1 MSFRGSEP
9 PAEGAF
15 RETRQKWLE
24 ARVQDLTKVLERDG
38 AQLYGLLPA
47 DLGDQWCVAAAT
59 TARVAADHAR
69 ARPVGD
75 TVRWLERLIPGSRPR
90 DLTAAVQELRGRLV
104 PGDEPAL
111 WSWNAGPWADL
122 LLWWWG
128 RNQPGT
134 AQRERDVAE
143 WGARWS
149 VDVRWDGPHDD
160 PERAPRRHGRELLT
174 LAGFFGQEPEP
185 LGLLARAVLDAPET
199 TAEVQD
205 AVLLREEH
213 LRGAGHLTWIAQ
225 QQACVEQLEAWRRVQ
240 QAAGSDATRG
250 FLAELS
256 EAVKRYVSVVLQPVI
271 DALSDCERA
280 LLSDSRHGPR
290 RSAADYL
297 DAFLDFLD
305 WQGEAPDEEGAVSRA
320 AEFVA
325 RGRTTWHGMAGSLPV
340 WYHVVTSP
348 QERAAAKAYSGAP
361 SPSVLRVRTGT
372 GPAQESSGPVHEG
385 WGGSAESAPEPEWYP
400 EPGIDVPYD
409 GGSAFDLGALLAVA
423 RLGYARLEF
432 LTVGADGGVRRL
444 RTVLARVREE
454 DRLGWRRWALA
465 ALAVLAPEPEDLADA
480 ITRQGDDGG
489 ADRGPDGDEG
499 PQERG
504 TPEDRTA
511 ARPAASG
518 GLPPALLSR
527 VRALLRQA
535 EDPGVTEQEART
547 FLDKATELMAK
558 YGIEQAMLDDEVK
571 PDRPV
576 DRVVD
581 VHPPYVKEGRR
592 LLSWIANEMR
602 CRAVY
607 PGGKEHRHRVHLF
620 GFEADLHATA
630 VLFTSLRLQMLSG
643 ADAADARHRPQGE
656 DARAYKRSWMLG
668 FIREVTTRIGAAQGA
683 ARAAADAERQAD
695 PLRTGPGGRS
705 VALVLADRSVVV
717 ENRVSAR
724 YPQLAKARP
733 TKFKGTGYWQGVAD
747 GKHAEIGGPTLA
759 EEEDVA
765 QLAH

>member
-1 MSFRGSEP
+1 MSLRGSEP

-15 RETRQKWLE
+15 GEARQKWLE

-38 AQLYGLLPA
+38 AQLYGLLPR

-59 TARVAADHAR
+59 TARVAADHAS

-75 TVRWLERLIPGSRPR
+75 TVRWLERLIPGGRPHE
-90 DLTAAVQELRGRLV
+90 LTASVRELRGRLV

-134 AQRERDVAE
+134 AHRERDVAE
-143 WGARWS
+143 WGSRWS
-149 VDVRWDGPHDD
+149 VDFRWDGPHDH
-160 PERAPRRHGRELLT
+160 PERAPRRHGRELRT
-174 LAGFFGQEPEP
+174 LAGFFVHEPEP

-205 AVLLREEH
+205 AVLLREE
-213 LRGAGHLTWIAQ
+213 LLQGAGHLTWIAE
-225 QQACVEQLEAWRRVQ
+225 QQACVAQLEAWRRAQ
-240 QAAGSDATRG
+240 QAVGSDATRG

-280 LLSDSRHGPR
+280 LLGDSRHGPR

-305 WQGEAPDEEGAVSRA
+305 WQGKAPGEEGAASRA
-320 AEFVA
+320 ADFVA
-325 RGRTTWHGMAGSLPV
+325 RGRTTWQGMEGSLPV
-340 WYHVVTSP
+340 WYHVVTSS
-348 QERAAAKAYSGAP
+348 QEKAAAKAYSGAP
-361 SPSVLRVRTGT
+361 SPSVLRVRTG
-372 GPAQESSGPVHEG
+372 AEPV
-385 WGGSAESAPEPEWYP
+385 PEPEPESEWYP
-400 EPGIDVPYD
+400 EPGIDVSYD

-432 LTVGADGGVRRL
+432 LTVGADGGVQRL

-489 ADRGPDGDEG
+489 ADHQGPDDEEG
-499 PQERG
+499 PQARG
-504 TPEDRTA
+504 TPEEHTA
-511 ARPAASG
+511 RAPSG

-558 YGIEQAMLDDEVK
+558 YGIEQAMLDDEME

-581 VHPPYVKEGRR
+581 VHPPYVTEGRR

-607 PGGKEHRHRVHLF
+607 PGGTEHRHRVHLF
-620 GFEADLHATA
+620 GFEADLQATA

-668 FIREVTTRIGAAQGA
+668 FVREVTLRIGAAQGA
-683 ARAAADAERQAD
+683 ARAAADAEQQTD
-695 PLRTGPGGRS
+695 PLRSGPGGRS
-705 VALVLADRSVVV
+705 VALVLADRSAVV

-724 YPQLAKARP
+724 YPKLGKARP

-747 GKHAEIGGPTLA
+747 GKHAEIGGSALA
-759 EEEDVA
+759 DEEDVA

>member
-24 ARVQDLTKVLERDG
+24 ARVQDLAKVLERDG
-38 AQLYGLLPA
+38 AQLYGLLPP
-47 DLGDQWCVAAAT
+47 DLGAQWCVAAAT

-75 TVRWLERLIPGSRPR
+75 TVRWLERLIPGGRPHE
-90 DLTAAVQELRGRLV
+90 LTASVRELRRRLV

-111 WSWNAGPWADL
+111 WSWNAGSWADL

-134 AQRERDVAE
+134 AHRERDVAE

-149 VDVRWDGPHDD
+149 VDARWDGPHDH
-160 PERAPRRHGRELLT
+160 PERAPRRHGRELRT
-174 LAGFFGQEPEP
+174 LAGFFVHEPEP

-205 AVLLREEH
+205 AVLLREEY
-213 LRGAGHLTWIAQ
+213 LQGAGHLTWIAE
-225 QQACVEQLEAWRRVQ
+225 QQACVEQLEAWRRTQ
-240 QAAGSDATRG
+240 QAVGSDATRG

-256 EAVKRYVSVVLQPVI
+256 EAVERYVSVVLQPVI

-280 LLSDSRHGPR
+280 LLSDSRPGPR

-297 DAFLDFLD
+297 GAFLDFLD
-305 WQGEAPDEEGAVSRA
+305 WQGETPDDEGSASRA

-325 RGRTTWHGMAGSLPV
+325 RGRTTWHGMEGSLPV

-348 QERAAAKAYSGAP
+348 QESAAAKAYAGAP
-361 SPSVLRVRTGT
+361 SPSVVRVRTGV
-372 GPAQESSGPVHEG
+372 EPV
-385 WGGSAESAPEPEWYP
+385 PEPEPAPDSAWYP

-423 RLGYARLEF
+423 RLGHARLEF
-432 LTVGADGGVRRL
+432 LTVGADGGVQRL

-465 ALAVLAPEPEDLADA
+465 ALAPLAPEPEDLADA
-480 ITRQGDDGG
+480 ITRQGDDSG
-489 ADRGPDGDEG
+489 ADQGPDEDEG
-499 PQERG
+499 PQVRG
-504 TPEDRTA
+504 TPADRTA
-511 ARPAASG
+511 RPASSG
-518 GLPPALLSR
+518 GLPPALLGR

-535 EDPGVTEQEART
+535 EDPGVTEQEAHT
-547 FLDKATELMAK
+547 FLDKATEIMAK

-571 PDRPV
+571 PDRPL

-592 LLSWIANEMR
+592 LLSWIGNEMR

-607 PGGKEHRHRVHLF
+607 PGGGEHRRRVHLF
-620 GFEADLHATA
+620 GFEADLHATE

-668 FIREVTTRIGAAQGA
+668 FIREVTTRIGAAQGV
-683 ARAAADAERQAD
+683 ARAAADAEQRTD

-705 VALVLADRSVVV
+705 VDLVLADRSAVV

-724 YPQLAKARP
+724 YPQLVKARP

-747 GKHAEIGGPTLA
+747 GRHAEIGGPTLA
-759 EEEDVA
+759 DEEDVA